1 MMLSPD
7 TFTIMSSIATH
18 KDPGRP
24 QMSHNSKSFSRIEPT
39 RSSPLRSRAS
49 TLSHGFLPAQ
59 DNSLS
64 PEAMGDVNSKLQ
76 QEDVFVKNSPNGTT
90 STVNNDQPLSPQEI
104 PEGFDDLP
112 IELVSLIDR

>member
-1 MMLSPD
+1 MISPD
-7 TFTIMSSIATH
+7 TFTTMSTIATH

-49 TLSHGFLPAQ
+49 TLSHGILPAQ
-59 DNSLS
+59 DNPLS
-64 PEAMGDVNSKLQ
+64 PEAMGDVNSKLH
-76 QEDVFVKNSPNGTT
+76 QEDVFEKNSPGGT
-90 STVNNDQPLSPQEI
+90 STMKNDQPLSPQEI